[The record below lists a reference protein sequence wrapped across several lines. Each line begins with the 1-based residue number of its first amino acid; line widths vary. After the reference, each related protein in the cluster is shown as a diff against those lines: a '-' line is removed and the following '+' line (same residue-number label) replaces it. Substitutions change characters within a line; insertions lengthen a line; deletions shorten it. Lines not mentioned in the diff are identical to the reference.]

1 MSTPGVQIKYDGK
14 IFGNSITGNFK
25 LPCPL
30 VDINT
35 NANRDSTT
43 NQLLNYTNEITLDG
57 TIIGSGSI
65 DGILPVYSGVQQFFQ
80 DPIKQ
85 NSVLDIVCGNYD
97 DNGVFTETGTLI
109 SYSGVYYRSS
119 TTSKNEN
126 NWVITIPYTVTLEN
140 VTADPGEEPI
150 ESYDDSWTIEPVQ
163 EISFFSNLAGL
174 NTYNLRSNYT
184 TSNNPPVAQDSSI
197 AAASSTNSSNIQN
210 FLQYRITHRVSAVG
224 KPQSLKDPN
233 NPSVGGSAQ
242 TDNQEIEA
250 FETAARWVQKR
261 LSQSV
266 RIASS
271 DTTNPSGLAL
281 LTKADQ
287 ANLPPVN
294 AIPTDNFRGLFLYN
308 HLRTIDSSPS
318 AGSYGITDTWL
329 AMGTGVKY
337 TEEFTWEVSTDSKWI
352 KTVNINGTING
363 LEYVGPSGY
372 GSVPIAVA
380 TGLMRGVD
388 NSNPD
393 AFFRTSEKIQSVTN
407 NKYAHALEAYTSGI
421 KPVLYQRASHA
432 MSNSSQIPPGAV
444 RNNKYVSPPSHPLNI
459 VPLSLS
465 ETFNPTAG
473 VISYNI
479 SYDTRPACLLS
490 GALAASFNINDTKSV
505 AQVAETFVLGR
516 PAGPIVEKIGN
527 TKPERQLS
535 IDVLYPAPRNFTEMH
550 PNSPSCV
557 VSSGHQYRRHLET
570 LIRSFAPIDTATF
583 SSLLG
588 LATSAY
594 PIYKNGPT
602 AVITNDSETW
612 DPFEGRFTKNI
623 TWSFSEQR
631 GCA

>member
-30 VDINT
+30 IDINT
-35 NANRDSTT
+35 NANRDSVS
-43 NQLLNYTNEITLDG
+43 NKILNYTNEIILDG
-57 TIIGSGSI
+57 TIIGNGSI
-65 DGILPVYSGVQQFFQ
+65 DDILPIYISIETFFQ

-85 NSVLDIVCGNYD
+85 NSTLDIVCGNYD
-97 DNGVFTETGTLI
+97 SNGVFTETGTLI
-109 SYSGVYYRSS
+109 SYPGVYYRSS
-119 TTSKNEN
+119 NINKNDN

-140 VTADPGEEPI
+140 ISTDPGQEPI

-163 EISFFSNLAGL
+163 EVSFFSNLAGI
-174 NTYNLRSNYT
+174 NTYGLRNNYT

-197 AAASSTNSSNIQN
+197 VNASSTNSSSIQN

-224 KPQSLKDPN
+224 KSQSFKDPN
-233 NPSVGGSAQ
+233 NPSVGGAAQ
-242 TDNQEIEA
+242 TYNLEIESY
-250 FETAARWVQKR
+250 ETAARWVKNR
-261 LSQSV
+261 LGQSV
-266 RIASS
+266 NIGSAV
-271 DTTNPSGLAL
+271 TTNPSGLAL
-281 LTKADQ
+281 LTKTDQ
-287 ANLPPVN
+287 TNLPSVN
-294 AIPTDNFRGLFLYN
+294 TAPNENFRGLFLYN

-380 TGLMRGVD
+380 TGLVKGVD
-388 NSNPD
+388 NTNAD
-393 AFFRTSEKIQSVTN
+393 ALFRTSEKIQSATN
-407 NKYAHALEAYTSGI
+407 NKYIHALEAYTSGI
-421 KPVLYQRASHA
+421 KPLLYKRASHA
-432 MSNSSQIPPGAV
+432 ISHSSQTPPGAV
-444 RNNKYVSPPSHPLNI
+444 RDNQYISPQQHPLNM

-490 GALAASFNINDTKSV
+490 GALSASFSIVDTKSV

-516 PAGPIVEKIGN
+516 PSGPIVEKIGN
-527 TKPERQLS
+527 TKPERQMS
-535 IDVLYPAPRNFTEMH
+535 IDALYPAPRNFNEMH
-550 PNSPSCV
+550 PNSSNCV
-557 VSSGHQYRRHLET
+557 VSSGHPYRKHLET
-570 LIRSFAPIDTATF
+570 LIKSFAPIDTATF
-583 SSLLG
+583 ASLLG
-588 LATSAY
+588 LAAQAY
-594 PIYKNGPT
+594 PIYRNGPT
-602 AVITNDSETW
+602 AIITSDSETW

-631 GCA
+631 GCS